1 MDDKLPPQVPMPR
14 EGKRGEAGYLGYLL
28 RQASAT
34 VRLATERALTDLDVT
49 LPQFL
54 VLTMVNAYP
63 GASSADVARLAML
76 TPQTISLI
84 VANLERAERLRRT
97 VDPAHGRIQ
106 RMELTDEGRVLL
118 DRCRERTAVIDAR
131 LRESLPDDL
140 EAQVRRWLVE
150 VATLELAIEKAK
162 S

>member
-106 RMELTDEGRVLL
+106 RMELTDEGRV
-118 DRCRERTAVIDAR
+118 
-131 LRESLPDDL
+131 
-140 EAQVRRWLVE
+140 
-150 VATLELAIEKAK
+150 
-162 S
+162 

>member
-1 MDDKLPPQVPMPR
+1 
-14 EGKRGEAGYLGYLL
+14 
-28 RQASAT
+28 
-34 VRLATERALTDLDVT
+34 
-49 LPQFL
+49 
-54 VLTMVNAYP
+54 
-63 GASSADVARLAML
+63 ML

-84 VANLERAERLRRT
+84 VANLEKAGRLRRT

-131 LRESLPDDL
+131 LRESLPDGL